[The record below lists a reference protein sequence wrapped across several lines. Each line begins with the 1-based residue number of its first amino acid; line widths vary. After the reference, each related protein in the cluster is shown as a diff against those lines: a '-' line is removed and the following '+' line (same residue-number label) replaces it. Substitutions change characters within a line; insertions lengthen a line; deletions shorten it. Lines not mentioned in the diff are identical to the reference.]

1 MIDEDK
7 AKRERNH
14 LAWLD
19 EKKNCGENPM
29 KTSERQINHG
39 PSRVANPGASSLP
52 SAFGFTLIEL
62 LVVIAII
69 GILAG
74 LTVAL
79 SGKVSYAKKIKP
91 TQALLAKLETA
102 IEGYKKDR
110 GSYPPNSHRNSR
122 VNVPGTTTEILA
134 PAMNPL
140 FYELT
145 GTVFNPQT
153 RSYTSAQGG
162 AGLIPQQCQSFFGV
176 NGFSNM
182 TLNPGKTKP
191 FIELESDKF
200 APISENPTVNL
211 LLAPGNWPLKT
222 NNASLEKYRPI
233 QSEET
238 INGTKIRTLN
248 PWQYRAPGIINRTS
262 FDLWAY
268 VPIGKKVYRIG
279 NWGKREPEVVPE
291 VVNRNQNAF
300 NRSK

>member
-1 MIDEDK
+1 MIGENRTEK
-7 AKRERNH
+7 ERNH

-19 EKKNCGENPM
+19 DKENCGNPM
-29 KTSERQINHG
+29 KISKRQTNRNQ
-39 PSRVANPGASSLP
+39 SRAANPGASSLP

-79 SGKVSYAKKIKP
+79 SGKVAYAKKIKP
-91 TQALLAKLETA
+91 TQTLLAELA
-102 IEGYKKDR
+102 MLIEGYKKYH
-110 GSYPPNSHRNSR
+110 GSYPTNSNRNGR
-122 VNVPGTTTEILA
+122 VNVAGATTQIVA

-153 RSYTSAQGG
+153 MSYTSLQGG
-162 AGLIPQQCQSFFGV
+162 AGLKRQQCRSFFGV
-176 NGFSNM
+176 EGFSNV
-182 TLNPGKTKP
+182 TLNPGKTGP
-191 FIELESDKF
+191 FTEVKSNKF

-211 LLAPGNWPLKT
+211 LLAPAKWPLKT
-222 NNASLEKYRPI
+222 NNAALEQYRPI

-248 PWQYRAPGIINRTS
+248 PWQYRAPGIKNSKR
-262 FDLWAY
+262 FDLWAD
-268 VPIGKKVYRIG
+268 VPIGKKVYRIS
-279 NWGKREPEVVPE
+279 NWRKEPEVI
-291 VVNRNQNAF
+291 N
-300 NRSK
+300 

>member
-79 SGKVSYAKKIKP
+79 SGKVAYAKKIKP
-91 TQALLAKLETA
+91 TQTLLAELELA

-110 GSYPPNSHRNSR
+110 GSYPPNFHKNGR
-122 VNVPGTTTEILA
+122 VNVPGTATKIVA

-145 GTVFNPQT
+145 GTVFNSKT

-162 AGLIPQQCQSFFGV
+162 AGLFPQQCLSFFGV
-176 NGFSNM
+176 KGFSNV
-182 TLNPGKTKP
+182 TQNPGKTKP

-200 APISENPTVNL
+200 DPISENPMVNL
-211 LLAPGNWPLKT
+211 LLAPGKWPLKT
-222 NNASLEKYRPI
+222 NNASLEQYRPI
-233 QSEET
+233 QSDET
-238 INGTKIRTLN
+238 INNIKIRTLN
-248 PWQYRAPGIINRTS
+248 PWQYRAPGISNKTS
-262 FDLWAY
+262 FDLWAD
-268 VPIGKKVYRIG
+268 VPIGKKVYRVS
-279 NWGKREPEVVPE
+279 NWREPEVV
-291 VVNRNQNAF
+291 N
-300 NRSK
+300 